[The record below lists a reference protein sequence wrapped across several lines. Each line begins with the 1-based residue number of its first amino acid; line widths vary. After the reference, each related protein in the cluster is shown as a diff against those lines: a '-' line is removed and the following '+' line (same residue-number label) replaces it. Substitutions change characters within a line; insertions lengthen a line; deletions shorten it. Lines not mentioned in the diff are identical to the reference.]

1 MNTQTKKPKQAPFD
15 NDRLLE
21 QLRDMSRGISKSL
34 SSDVFSGVAT
44 DALSSLFGTPQNG
57 EMSPGQEI
65 NFADKQVEMPEK
77 YRPQVKQTEQLRPA
91 FSNELLSRARQEEM
105 LVGQKIE
112 EIRQELKALVA
123 AIKSVDQ
130 KIVQAVNEQVIDPG
144 VYHLNYLDRIK
155 TILKLLRQNLS
166 ESASWLTVMRS
177 RKKQRNYWAQY
188 KKKGTEWGLNAD
200 RVIASQVG

>member
-1 MNTQTKKPKQAPFD
+1 MNTSTKKPKAQFD

-34 SSDVFSGVAT
+34 SEDVFSGVAS
-44 DALSSLFGTPQNG
+44 DALSSLFGTPQSG
-57 EMSPGQEI
+57 EMQPGQEI
-65 NFADKQVEMPEK
+65 NFADKQEEVSEK
-77 YRPQVKQTEQLRPA
+77 YRPQVKKTEQLRPA
-91 FSNELLSRARQEEM
+91 FSNELLNRRREEEM

-112 EIRQELKALVA
+112 EIRQELKALVSV
-123 AIKSVDQ
+123 IKSVDQ

-144 VYHLNYLDRIK
+144 IYHFNYLDRIK

-166 ESASWLTVMRS
+166 ESASWLNIMRS

-200 RVIASQVG
+200 RVIATQVG